1 MTTPTTPP
9 THTPATYNKPT
20 MQVICLTTTDGISH
34 EFFGPSLLRN
44 TPDGHTGQPASIQ
57 SVNFGPELT
66 IQQVQEILTAQ
77 TLHSFTLN

>member
-1 MTTPTTPP
+1 MTTPAAT
-9 THTPATYNKPT
+9 TPATYTKPT

-44 TPDGHTGQPASIQ
+44 TPDGHPSQPASIQ

-66 IQQVQEILTAQ
+66 IQQVQEILTVQAQ
-77 TLHSFTLN
+77 HPLSLN